1 MDIEKLMS
9 ESAAKK
15 PASRRASNVTANV
28 DFSKLIRMGF
38 NEHPYGMSPK
48 ALEIMKE
55 ETEKSNFYGDF
66 GKGALKKA
74 IADFYGLDFANV
86 AASAGSSPLIE
97 TIGCAF

>member
-38 NEHPYGMSPK
+38 NEHPYGMSP
-48 ALEIMKE
+48 M
-55 ETEKSNFYGDF
+55 
-66 GKGALKKA
+66 A
-74 IADFYGLDFANV
+74 ISERGR
-86 AASAGSSPLIE
+86 
-97 TIGCAF
+97 

>member
-55 ETEKSNFYGDF
+55 ET
-66 GKGALKKA
+66 
-74 IADFYGLDFANV
+74 
-86 AASAGSSPLIE
+86 
-97 TIGCAF
+97 